1 MFSEVDRGQ
10 IMKGQPEN
18 NSDFIPSVKSKPL
31 DGYKQRD
38 VIWSAWPLCGKQTV
52 EQVRGSSQTS

>member
-1 MFSEVDRGQ
+1 
-10 IMKGQPEN
+10 MKGQPEN

-31 DGYKQRD
+31 DGYKQERD